1 MYRLKCQVM
10 DYDWG
15 RVGHD
20 SLAAQFAKNGSG
32 FDVKED
38 KPYAELWMGSYHSGP
53 SIVMQTG
60 ETLDKL
66 LTPETM
72 GQKIYEKYGNQL
84 PFLFKVLSINKV
96 LSLQAHPDKKLGKEL
111 HANDPKN
118 YKDDNHKPEMA
129 LALTE
134 FQGLCGFRHGEQINS
149 FLKNIPP
156 FREFVGE
163 EAALTFENEYKK
175 NEREA
180 LRELFN
186 VLMSN
191 DNDKLEKY
199 APQLVKFAKDAD
211 HEFGGKPFGGH
222 DLSAL
227 ILRLNGQYPND
238 IGLFITLLLNHVNL
252 KPGESIFLRALDPHA
267 YIAGN
272 IVECM
277 ASSDNV
283 IRSGFTSKFKDKN
296 TLVKNLTYET
306 GSADDQLTRPIPF
319 PKAHGTGKTVVYKPP
334 IEEFNILQTT
344 VAPGQKQSIH
354 DIQGPSILIVVEGN
368 GLLHGENGDIASVAP
383 GFVFF
388 VSANY
393 PLTISSSTKN
403 MVVYQAYCE

>member
-10 DYDWG
+10 EYDWG
-15 RVGHD
+15 RVGNN

-32 FDVKED
+32 FEVNEE
-38 KPYAELWMGSYHSGP
+38 KPYAELWMGSYP
-53 SIVMQTG
+53 SCPSTVIQTG
-60 ETLDKL
+60 QSLDKI

-84 PFLFKVLSINKV
+84 PFLFKVLSIDKV
-96 LSLQAHPDKKLGKEL
+96 LSLQAHPDKKLAKEL
-111 HANDPKN
+111 HANDPEN

-129 LALTE
+129 LALTQ
-134 FQGLCGFRHGEQINS
+134 FQGLCGFRQGEQIVS

-156 FREFVGE
+156 LREFVGE
-163 EAALTFENEYKK
+163 EAAVEFEKEYKK
-175 NEREA
+175 NEKDA
-180 LRELFN
+180 LRKLFDVMMN
-186 VLMSN
+186 N

-199 APQLVKFAKDAD
+199 APKLVQFAKDTD
-211 HEFGGKPFGGH
+211 EDFGGKPFGGH

-227 ILRLNGQYPND
+227 ILRLNSQYPND
-238 IGLFITLLLNHVNL
+238 IGLFITLILNHVDL

-272 IVECM
+272 IIECM

-283 IRSGFTSKFKDKN
+283 IRSGFTSKFKDKG
-296 TLVKNLTYET
+296 TLIKSLTYET
-306 GSADDQLTRPIPF
+306 GTADDQLTRPVPF

-344 VAPGQKQSIH
+344 LAPEQSQTIR
-354 DIQGPSILIVVEGN
+354 DITGPSILIVVEGN
-368 GLLHGENGDIASVAP
+368 GLLKGENGDTASISP

-388 VSANY
+388 ISANY
-393 PLTISSSTKN
+393 PLTISSSSKTLI
-403 MVVYQAYCE
+403 VYQAYCE